1 MLCALL
7 AVLFGLIHIR
17 GIVKEKRI
25 LPILKA
31 AGLCALLVAFQYV
44 PFLTYA
50 SEGIGAADLAWHL
63 IYNTIEPAQLLTLG
77 RGTIVKPKNLRLLSF
92 SAGLDLWLIIGAGLA
107 LVSILRGRRRDENER
122 KALTFIA
129 GGVLFAVASTDFF
142 PWSYVALI
150 DHGLMDYVQFTWRL
164 LMLAV
169 VLLALAAGYGVAR
182 FFEEKPEHGV
192 LLTLWLTA
200 KIADSAKQREVRQ
213 AMQLVALELRDNL
226 QVIQDYKWM
235 YNDEKRVAY
244 RLKEHDFSL
253 DGLPADTVA
262 YYTRRI
268 TGSMGKPYR
277 FLTDALEMFKM
288 TGIASDIADKQI
300 VIDLLRCYNELGAF
314 DNSMNIY
321 YDQRMKA
328 ILPEQMGE
336 TLWSADTNIDKAFGK
351 MLASKKVRNW
361 LGMIPRA
368 FDSRYFETNEEKLET
383 MIAELEKRYQ

>member
-1 MLCALL
+1 M
-7 AVLFGLIHIR
+7 
-17 GIVKEKRI
+17 
-25 LPILKA
+25 
-31 AGLCALLVAFQYV
+31 
-44 PFLTYA
+44 
-50 SEGIGAADLAWHL
+50 
-63 IYNTIEPAQLLTLG
+63 
-77 RGTIVKPKNLRLLSF
+77 
-92 SAGLDLWLIIGAGLA
+92 
-107 LVSILRGRRRDENER
+107 
-122 KALTFIA
+122 
-129 GGVLFAVASTDFF
+129 
-142 PWSYVALI
+142 
-150 DHGLMDYVQFTWRL
+150 
-164 LMLAV
+164 
-169 VLLALAAGYGVAR
+169 
-182 FFEEKPEHGV
+182 

-277 FLTDALEMFKM
+277 FLTDALEMFKT

-328 ILPEQMGE
+328 ILPEQMGGNLVVCGYE
-336 TLWSADTNIDKAFGK
+336 YRQGIRQNARQQKG
-351 MLASKKVRNW
+351 
-361 LGMIPRA
+361 
-368 FDSRYFETNEEKLET
+368 
-383 MIAELEKRYQ
+383 AELARYDSEGFRLTLLRDE